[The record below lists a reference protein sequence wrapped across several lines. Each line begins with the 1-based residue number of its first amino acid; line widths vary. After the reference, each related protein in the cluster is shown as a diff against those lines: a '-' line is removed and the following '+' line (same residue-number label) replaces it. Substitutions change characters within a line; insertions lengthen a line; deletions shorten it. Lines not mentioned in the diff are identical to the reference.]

1 MCYDS
6 RMVGE
11 ELGALMEPGR
21 CSIAR
26 TLDFVGDRWS
36 LLILRE
42 ASFYGITRFEQLR
55 TRLGISKAVLTDR
68 LDGLVAHGIL
78 ERTPY
83 QPAGERVRHEY
94 KLTAAGSDLFPVL
107 VALLEWGD
115 KHRNEGLAPI
125 TLTHTECGAAVTGGL
140 TCAKGHQV
148 DQTEVAPQ
156 AGPGLRRDGKR
167 PKDRAGKRAVTAA

>member
-1 MCYDS
+1 
-6 RMVGE
+6 MVGE
-11 ELGALMEPGR
+11 ELGALMGPGR

-42 ASFYGITRFEQLR
+42 ASFYGVTRFEQLR

-68 LDGLVAHGIL
+68 LDGLVEHGIL

-83 QPAGERVRHEY
+83 QPPGERVRHEY

-115 KHRNEGLAPI
+115 KHRNEGIAPI
-125 TLTHTECGAAVTGGL
+125 TLTHTGCAATVTGGL
-140 TCAKGHQV
+140 TCANGHHV
-148 DQTEVAPQ
+148 TQTEVEPE
-156 AGPGLRRDGKR
+156 AGPGLRRDTTR
-167 PKDRAGKRAVTAA
+167 PRRRAGTRARTAA

>member
-1 MCYDS
+1 MWYDLP
-6 RMVGE
+6 MAE
-11 ELGALMEPGR
+11 EAPGALMEPGR

-42 ASFYGITRFEQLR
+42 ASFYEVTRFEQLR

-68 LDGLVAHGIL
+68 LEGLVEHGIL

-83 QPAGERVRHEY
+83 QPPGERIRHEY
-94 KLTAAGSDLFPVL
+94 KLTAAGSELFPVL

-125 TLTHTECGAAVTGGL
+125 TLTHTDCGATVTGGL
-140 TCAKGHQV
+140 TCANGHHV
-148 DQTEVAPQ
+148 DQTEVEPK
-156 AGPGLRRDGKR
+156 AGPGLRHGSKR
-167 PKDRAGKRAVTAA
+167 PRLRAGNRTRTAA